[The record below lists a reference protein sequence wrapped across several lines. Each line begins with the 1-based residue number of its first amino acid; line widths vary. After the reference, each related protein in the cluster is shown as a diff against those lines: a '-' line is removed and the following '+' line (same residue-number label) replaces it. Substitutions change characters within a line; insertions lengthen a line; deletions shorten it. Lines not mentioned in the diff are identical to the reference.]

1 MSTSQTNPKTFY
13 ITTTLPYVNA
23 EPHVGFA
30 MEIIRADVITRA
42 KKLQGYEV
50 FFNTG
55 TDEHGQKLFDAAKN
69 EGKEVQEYV
78 DEYAKRFQG
87 LKSVLGL
94 SNDMH
99 FIRTTDANHIATAQ
113 AFWKRC
119 DENGYI
125 YKKTYQAKYC
135 VGCELVKT
143 DSELVDGRCAIHPG
157 KDIELVDEENY
168 FFKFSA
174 FKDRLLD
181 FYAKNPLFVVPDFR
195 FNEIKSFV
203 ERDLQDFSIS
213 RLKSKMSW
221 GIPVP
226 GDDDHVM
233 YVWFDALVNYISTLG
248 WNGEVGGI
256 AGVAASEKNKEDSN
270 FNKFWV
276 NGTPVQYCGKDNLR
290 QQTAM
295 WQAMLMA
302 AGLPNTHQVVVDGF
316 LTGEGGIKM
325 SKSIGNVVN
334 PYDVVAEY
342 GTDALRYFCVAE
354 LSSFEDS
361 PFTMERFKESY
372 NAKLANGIG
381 NLTNRVMKMA
391 ETYLV
396 REGEQG
402 INGVSDKDISSEKV
416 FSEKNE
422 STAVQISEQSLTDIY
437 DEYFALYDSYDLV
450 KVSAYIWKHVE
461 EANLIIQNEQPF
473 KLVKTD
479 PEKGKEIIRDLVV
492 RLYTI
497 AEMLAPIIPTTAEK
511 MKEAVKVNKM
521 PEEALFLRRD

>member
-1 MSTSQTNPKTFY
+1 MTNSKTFY

-30 MEIIRADVITRA
+30 TELIRADVIARV

-55 TDEHGQKLFDAAKN
+55 TDEHGQKLFEAAEK
-69 EGKEVQEYV
+69 EGKGTQEYV
-78 DEYAKRFQG
+78 DFYAEKFKG
-87 LKSVLGL
+87 LKEALGI
-94 SNDMH
+94 SPDVH
-99 FIRTTDANHIATAQ
+99 FIRTTDASHVQAAQ
-113 AFWKRC
+113 AFWKLC
-119 DENGYI
+119 EKNGYI
-125 YKKTYQAKYC
+125 YKKAYQSKYC
-135 VGCELVKT
+135 VGCELEKT
-143 DSELVDGRCAIHPG
+143 DSELVDGKCPIHPG
-157 KDIELVDEENY
+157 KDLEIIDEENY
-168 FFKFSA
+168 FFKMSEFGD
-174 FKDRLLD
+174 KLLAH
-181 FYAKNPLFVVPDFR
+181 YAKNPTFVVPDFR
-195 FNEIKSFV
+195 FNEIKAFV
-203 ERDLQDFSIS
+203 ERGLQDFSIS
-213 RLKSKMSW
+213 RLKAKMSW

-248 WNGEVGGI
+248 WSGETI
-256 AGVAASEKNKEDSN
+256 DSENQIKEDSN

-290 QQTAM
+290 QQSAT

-302 AGLPNTHQVVVDGF
+302 AGLPNTDKVIINGF

-334 PYDVVAEY
+334 PYGVVAEY
-342 GTDALRYFCVAE
+342 GSDALRYFCAAE
-354 LSSFEDS
+354 VSAFEDS
-361 PFTMERFKESY
+361 PFTMERFKDSY

-391 ETYLV
+391 ETYL
-396 REGEQG
+396 GEP
-402 INGVSDKDISSEKV
+402 VSMKGDLAQ
-416 FSEKNE
+416 
-422 STAVQISEQSLTDIY
+422 TLT

-473 KLVKTD
+473 KLVKVD
-479 PEKGKEIIRDLVV
+479 EVKGKEIIRDLVV
-492 RLYTI
+492 RLYSI
-497 AEMLAPIIPTTAEK
+497 ARMLNPIIPATSEK
-511 MKEAVKVNKM
+511 IKAAVKANKM
-521 PEEALFLRRD
+521 PEEALFLRKD

>member
-1 MSTSQTNPKTFY
+1 MSNSQTNPKTFY
-13 ITTTLPYVNA
+13 ITTTLPYVNSD
-23 EPHVGFA
+23 PHVGHA
-30 MEIIRADVITRA
+30 MEFIRADVIARA

-55 TDEHGQKLFDAAKN
+55 TDEHGQKIYERAQR
-69 EGKEVQEYV
+69 EGRDVQEYV
-78 DEYAKRFQG
+78 DFYAQVFKD
-87 LKSVLGL
+87 LKNTLGL
-94 SNDMH
+94 SEDIH
-99 FIRTTDANHIATAQ
+99 FIRTTDTHHIQAAE
-113 AFWKRC
+113 AFWRRC

-125 YKKTYQAKYC
+125 YKKTYQGKYC
-135 VGCELVKT
+135 VGCELEKT
-143 DSELVDGRCAIHPG
+143 DSELVDGRCPIHPD
-157 KDIELVDEENY
+157 KEIEFVNEENY
-168 FFKFSA
+168 FFKMSEFGE
-174 FKDRLLD
+174 KLLA
-181 FYAKNPLFVVPDFR
+181 FYAKNPNFVVPDFR

-203 ERDLQDFSIS
+203 ERGLQDFSIS
-213 RLKSKMSW
+213 RLKEKMSW

-226 GDDDHVM
+226 GDEGHVM
-233 YVWFDALVNYISTLG
+233 YVWFDALTSYISTLG
-248 WNGEVGGI
+248 WNGEDAEGESDST
-256 AGVAASEKNKEDSN
+256 AVADSL
-270 FNKFWV
+270 FNKFWE
-276 NGTPVQYCGKDNLR
+276 NGTPTQYCGKDNLR
-290 QQTAM
+290 QQSAT

-302 AGLPNTHQVVVDGF
+302 AGLPNSHQVIIDGF

-334 PYDVVAEY
+334 PYDVVSEY

-354 LSSFEDS
+354 LSPFEDS
-361 PFTMERFKESY
+361 PFTMERFKGSY

-396 REGEQG
+396 GEGEQSG
-402 INGVSDKDISSEKV
+402 NGVLGENIA
-416 FSEKNE
+416 SEKN
-422 STAVQISEQSLTDIY
+422 TYMAVQIPEQSLGA
-437 DEYFALYDSYDLV
+437 EYFAFYDSFDLV

-497 AEMLAPIIPTTAEK
+497 ARMLNPIIPSTSEK
-511 MKEAVKVNKM
+511 IKAAVKANKM

>member
-1 MSTSQTNPKTFY
+1 MSAQNPKNFY

-30 MEIIRADVITRA
+30 TEIIRADVIARV

-55 TDEHGQKLFDAAKN
+55 TDEHGQKLFDAAQK
-69 EGKEVQEYV
+69 EGKSTQEYV
-78 DEYAKRFQG
+78 DFYASKFKG
-87 LKSVLGL
+87 LGEVLGIL
-94 SNDMH
+94 PDVH
-99 FIRTTDANHIATAQ
+99 FIRTTDTHHIQAAQ
-113 AFWKRC
+113 EFWKRC
-119 DENGYI
+119 NDNGYI
-125 YKKTYQAKYC
+125 YKKAYQSKYC
-135 VGCELVKT
+135 IGCELEKT
-143 DSELVDGRCAIHPG
+143 DSELVDGRCPIHPG
-157 KDIELVDEENY
+157 KDLEIIDEENY
-168 FFKFSA
+168 FFKMSA
-174 FKDRLLD
+174 FGEKLLA
-181 FYAKNPLFVVPDFR
+181 FYSKNPNFVIPDFR
-195 FNEIKSFV
+195 FNEIKAFV
-203 ERDLQDFSIS
+203 ERGLQDFSIS

-226 GDDDHVM
+226 GDEDQVM

-248 WNGEVGGI
+248 WNGEVG
-256 AGVAASEKNKEDSN
+256 EKIKEDSN

-290 QQTAM
+290 QQTAT

-354 LSSFEDS
+354 LSAFEDS

-396 REGEQG
+396 GEGDKPILNLQIRDKHSDYFSTIDNFDLQKTSQIIESS
-402 INGVSDKDISSEKV
+402 VSDLDK
-416 FSEKNE
+416 
-422 STAVQISEQSLTDIY
+422 
-437 DEYFALYDSYDLV
+437 
-450 KVSAYIWKHVE
+450 
-461 EANLIIQNEQPF
+461 IIQSEQPF

-479 PEKGKEIIRDLVV
+479 PEKGKKIIKELVE
-492 RLYTI
+492 RLYLI
-497 AEMLAPIIPTTAEK
+497 AEMLEPIIPTTSEK
-511 MKEAVKVNKM
+511 IKDAVKANKM